1 MLIAVG
7 IISWNEIPVVLIIV
21 DLTNKHKIIKSP
33 IFQIT
38 CFIIFIYKWRNRP
51 ENKTSYNAIN
61 FVTVILKH
69 DMSYI

>member
-1 MLIAVG
+1 MLVAVG

-38 CFIIFIYKWRNRP
+38 RFIIFIYK
-51 ENKTSYNAIN
+51 
-61 FVTVILKH
+61 
-69 DMSYI
+69 